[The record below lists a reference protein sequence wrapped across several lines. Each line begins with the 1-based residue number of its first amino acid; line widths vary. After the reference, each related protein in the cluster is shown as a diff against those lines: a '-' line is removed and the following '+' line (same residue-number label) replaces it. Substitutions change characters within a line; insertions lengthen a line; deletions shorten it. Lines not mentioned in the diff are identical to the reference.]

1 MSLSKIYQPL
11 VLLVVLLAFAGFK
24 HAAKPVKKEGI
35 EWLTLEE
42 AAAKSKIEPRKIVV
56 DVYTDWCGWCKK
68 MDKSTFTDPQVV
80 AYVKKNYYAVKLNA
94 EGKEPIS
101 INGKKYNYNAQYR
114 AHEAAIALLNGQMS
128 YPTTVYLDE
137 KMKIIS
143 PVPGYL
149 DVKDFKNIL
158 AYFGENIYQKQSFA
172 DYTSSTPQSRK

>member
-1 MSLSKIYQPL
+1 MPFKKNYQLL
-11 VLLVVLLAFAGFK
+11 VLLFVLIAFAGFK
-24 HAAKPVKKEGI
+24 NANNPVKKDGI
-35 EWLTLEE
+35 QWLTLEE

-68 MDKSTFTDPQVV
+68 MDKSTFSDPKVV
-80 AYVKKNYYAVKLNA
+80 AYVNKNYYAVKLNA

-149 DVKDFKNIL
+149 DVKDFQNIL
-158 AYFGENIYQKQSFA
+158 TFFGENFYKKQSYA
-172 DYTSSTPQSRK
+172 DYTAGTPPPKN